1 MAPSP
6 VSSKGARFWIK
17 ASPRGTRSGFAV
29 LPDGVDGSVTV
40 TVLPK
45 PWAPSARAVREYV
58 HVPGSTTHIV
68 MYETELLALSTST
81 ASAGA
86 LMIGL
91 AAISGDQAD
100 LLGLGTQPKEP
111 PTATAISGDPFRELI
126 DLMLLAE
133 RGKLTTSLLS
143 FEGAL
148 SPSLLR
154 LLTYERLVQMVE
166 SLIFRARPRYAELTE
181 TLEIPRGRLSEH
193 DLLFS
198 LRTGTPRME
207 STFDELTMDTPLLQ
221 VVASAL
227 RVVASERLPPK
238 VAALRPAL
246 QTRAIHLLR
255 HLSGVRLVD
264 RERAVLIAERV
275 WLGQLDRLWEP
286 ALDAALQV
294 LQGRAIV
301 PEDGTDRSEALLVHI
316 STEKFWEQCLE
327 LALKSAFPTLAV
339 SREAQPG
346 EGVNV
351 PAPWAPPPAEA
362 GDLFEPAPGAFPDFM
377 FRSSRHVAVAD
388 AKYKLGESNAPT
400 SQDGYQL
407 FAYSH
412 LARLNGQTSDFA
424 LILCP
429 TRAGGQPRQLRLERL
444 RDRRYPLWLVR
455 LPFPTAIDIQS
466 QGSWSTFVQSL
477 AHTIS
482 NFSAEWVVPA
492 AESAG
497 SRLHFT

>member
-1 MAPSP
+1 MAPPP
-6 VSSKGARFWIK
+6 VSSDGARFWIK

-29 LPDGVDGSVTV
+29 LPDGVQGSVTI

-45 PWAPSARAVREYV
+45 PWAPKPKEVREYT

-68 MYETELLALSTST
+68 VYETELLALRTST
-81 ASAGA
+81 ESVGS
-86 LMIGL
+86 LMMGL
-91 AAISGDQAD
+91 AAISGNQAD
-100 LLGLGTQPKEP
+100 LLELGTPPKEA
-111 PTATAISGDPFRELI
+111 PTATGIPGDPFRELI

-133 RGKLTTSLLS
+133 RGRLNTSLLN

-154 LLTYERLVQMVE
+154 LFTYERLVQVVE

-181 TLEIPRGRLSEH
+181 TLEIPRGRLSEQ

-198 LRTGTPRME
+198 LTTGTPRME

-238 VAALRPAL
+238 IAALRPAL
-246 QTRAIHLLR
+246 QTRAVHLLR
-255 HLSGVRLVD
+255 HLSAVRLVD
-264 RERAVLIAERV
+264 RETALLIAERL

-286 ALDAALQV
+286 ALDAALPV
-294 LQGRAIV
+294 LRGRAIV
-301 PEDGTDRSEALLVHI
+301 PQDGSDRIEALLVHI

-327 LALKSAFPTLAV
+327 LALKTAFPTLAV
-339 SREAQPG
+339 SRDAKPG

-351 PAPWAPPPAEA
+351 PSPWALSSSEE
-362 GDLFEPAPGAFPDFM
+362 GDLFDPAAGAFPDFM

-388 AKYKLGESNAPT
+388 AKYKLGIGNAPG

-407 FAYSH
+407 FAYSY
-412 LARLNGQTSDFA
+412 LAQLNGQASDFA

-429 TRAGGQPRQLRLERL
+429 TRAGAQPRQLQLERL
-444 RDRRYPLWLVR
+444 RDRNYPLWLVR
-455 LPFPTAIDIQS
+455 LPFPTALDIQS
-466 QGSWSTFVQSL
+466 QGNWSTYVQKL
-477 AHTIS
+477 ARTIS
-482 NFSAEWVVPA
+482 TFSAEWVVLA
-492 AESAG
+492 NERRA
-497 SRLHFT
+497 LI